1 MSLRK
6 DSAPSNYLVL
16 PPPLPGYWIYS
27 NSLGQIGP
35 QASES
40 KSFVLNII
48 QLRQDLW
55 AIFPGSALSQ
65 PKIDITWHHLGT
77 PCMGNFCAPLG
88 PTLSQ
93 LWESF
98 EIILILFWGKFRT
111 ILWQLWDNFGQL
123 WYNYLILPLGSTW
136 PFFTVNFVKILVLGL
151 GKEVPLW
158 IGRLGKFAKRSD
170 LLHSE
175 SNEQQSYSSEATSH
189 QVLKARKR
197 GILFDLGHGQVIEER
212 EGSGVDRFSFSFRKC
227 EFQHK

>member
-1 MSLRK
+1 M
-6 DSAPSNYLVL
+6 
-16 PPPLPGYWIYS
+16 
-27 NSLGQIGP
+27 
-35 QASES
+35 
-40 KSFVLNII
+40 
-48 QLRQDLW
+48 
-55 AIFPGSALSQ
+55 
-65 PKIDITWHHLGT
+65 
-77 PCMGNFCAPLG
+77 
-88 PTLSQ
+88 
-93 LWESF
+93 
-98 EIILILFWGKFRT
+98 
-111 ILWQLWDNFGQL
+111 
-123 WYNYLILPLGSTW
+123 
-136 PFFTVNFVKILVLGL
+136 NFVKILVLGL